1 MSVGPF
7 GKGNNLPHGSPG
19 QPSQQRRVLGNLV
32 LVLAVS
38 VVVAS
43 VTPEEIRA
51 AAVASFLFFVSIGVA
66 ISAMLRRERAF
77 VNRITRWDL
86 AALFY
91 LCSIGMHAFVDE
103 EAVRALMEQAQ
114 QSQQS
119 MFTYPSED
127 ASPAR

>member
-7 GKGNNLPHGSPG
+7 GKGSNLPHGTPG
-19 QPSQQRRVLGNLV
+19 RPSGQRRVLGNV
-32 LVLAVS
+32 ILVLAVS
-38 VVVAS
+38 IVLAS
-43 VTPEEIRA
+43 ITPAEIRA

-66 ISAMLRRERAF
+66 LSAMLRREHAF

-91 LCSIGMHAFVDE
+91 LCSIGLHAFVDE
-103 EAVRALMEQAQ
+103 EAVRALVEQAQ

-119 MFTYPSED
+119 LFSPPSED